1 MLALNESYLEAGQE
15 VTLRQ
20 GDELALIPP
29 IREATSKNEGYGSQ
43 YCILKLWVISDLNI
57 ILAVIVFEWSRP
69 LVRRCNGTIAG
80 QGYLEVIW
88 IVLEKVL
95 PGQWSCVRTFML

>member
-29 IREATSKNEGYGSQ
+29 IREAK
-43 YCILKLWVISDLNI
+43 
-57 ILAVIVFEWSRP
+57 
-69 LVRRCNGTIAG
+69 
-80 QGYLEVIW
+80 
-88 IVLEKVL
+88 
-95 PGQWSCVRTFML
+95 